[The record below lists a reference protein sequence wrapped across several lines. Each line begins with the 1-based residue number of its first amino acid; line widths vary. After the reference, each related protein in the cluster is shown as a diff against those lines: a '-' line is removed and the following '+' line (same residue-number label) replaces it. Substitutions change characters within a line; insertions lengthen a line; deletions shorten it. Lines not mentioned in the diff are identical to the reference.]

1 MTKQQKQ
8 NTMET
13 FKITKETTKEEI
25 ANAAYEMI
33 TTRVDV
39 EKVANYVNMYKSS
52 IGTKAYHTATLA
64 KGQLFMKLHNGEL
77 TISKY

>member
-1 MTKQQKQ
+1 M
-8 NTMET
+8 NS

-39 EKVANYVNMYKSS
+39 DKVANYVNMYKSD
-52 IGTKAYHTATLA
+52 IGTNAYATATLA
-64 KGQLFMKLHNGEL
+64 KGQLYMKLSSGEL
-77 TISKY
+77 TLSKY